1 MPRSLPGVLDS
12 DAVFDPSPVYWI
24 APARAMACKALLAP
38 RRSRDH
44 HEIPTASPPNATL
57 SATLSASLSATF
69 SATLSATLSASL
81 SASLSAKARHAAR
94 PTVGRCMCGRY
105 RPGGDGVSRFEL
117 EEELF
122 AIRGMRHVCQLESNQ
137 RATSWSHSPP
147 TRVPYVVSPP
157 RFPSGPRCLDGH

>member
-44 HEIPTASPPNATL
+44 HEIPTASPPN
-57 SATLSASLSATF
+57 
-69 SATLSATLSASL
+69 ATLSATLSASL